1 MEVSPLTQQER
12 PSSFQPKI
20 DQLYDELFR
29 QEDEDTVDSDGF
41 WREFFL
47 LRPDK
52 PRLQQ
57 RLQSL
62 HPDDLLQLQHETQ
75 QLFCRAVQQVKVG
88 KGPMDENA
96 LDTLTV
102 FLGVIL
108 PNRYTNQ
115 SADVIAVIA
124 GLDEVD
130 AVFLEFAMAIEG
142 VIRNGRTVDIR
153 QKAIEVALSV
163 TSGAYQ
169 TGLVSYFTHRDLF
182 PALMKCINDLGNPQV
197 VSKAFLLL
205 GLLANYN
212 KFELRNPYQLRL
224 EDFVNESIVQRIVR
238 ALGTSMATSR
248 DRYVAL
254 QEDIAEG
261 WTFTNTLNYIG
272 LGALAPSRP
281 STPTPKAD
289 DKKEDFGELPE
300 PSVAVLLG
308 TYDFTI
314 ANKIFCFNLI
324 SSTAEPTTAEPP
336 FSAFLSFTSYLL
348 HHAYRSSRATMY
360 GLLNLLI
367 LRIVIEDLVLC
378 KSLCDSEATIS
389 VRLCRQRQPFLPA
402 TPKPR
407 PPVAHLLDILIDTI
421 NHNLRRNLD
430 LQLYISTIGLMH
442 RLLSYLTF
450 TRTRLSYH
458 WSLLWQALLSFL
470 RFLTTYASNF
480 TIENPELPHL
490 LKPFLAT
497 LVLAVIMGESFL
509 PDPAAYDDLFYKLV
523 EAGDFLSRFKT
534 TFAVQITQAHEMV
547 GKQPISTIN
556 GPTTAL
562 IDVLI
567 QVSAHYY
574 DLVQAERDRGRLGN
588 NPSPREV
595 SKIIR
600 QGYDTLSLPTIEG
613 LDRWDRFREAE
624 ERGMLKRAARVAVE
638 DTKRL
643 LRGT

>member
-12 PSSFQPKI
+12 PSLFQPKV
-20 DQLYDELFR
+20 DQLYHDLLRQDDEALA
-29 QEDEDTVDSDGF
+29 DSDGF

-57 RLQSL
+57 RLRSL
-62 HPDDLLQLQHETQ
+62 HPDDLLHLQHETQ
-75 QLFCRAVQQVKVG
+75 QLFVRSVQQVKVG
-88 KGPMDENA
+88 KGPMDANA
-96 LDTLTV
+96 FDTLAV
-102 FLGVIL
+102 FLVEVL
-108 PNRYTNQ
+108 AKKYANQ
-115 SADVIAVIA
+115 SADIIAIVA

-130 AVFLEFAMAIEG
+130 VVFVDFATAIEG
-142 VIRNGRTVDIR
+142 AIRNGRTDIR
-153 QKAIEVALSV
+153 EKAIHIALLL

-169 TGLVSYFTHRDLF
+169 TSLVSYFIHRDLF
-182 PALMKCINDLGNPQV
+182 PALMKCIHDLGDATVKSN
-197 VSKAFLLL
+197 AFLLL

-212 KFELRNPYQLRL
+212 KFELRNPYRLRL
-224 EDFVNESIVQRIVR
+224 EDFVNASIIQQIIT
-238 ALGTSMATSR
+238 AFGASISASR
-248 DRYVAL
+248 DRYVSI

-261 WTFTNTLNYIG
+261 WTFSSTLSFIG
-272 LGALAPSRP
+272 LGVLAPTRP
-281 STPTPKAD
+281 TTPTPKAD
-289 DKKEDFGELPE
+289 DKKEDFGDLPD

-314 ANKIFCFNLI
+314 ANKIFCFTLI
-324 SSTAEPTTAEPP
+324 SLSAETSSAEAP

-348 HHAYRSSRATMY
+348 HHAYRSSRASMY

-367 LRIVIEDLVLC
+367 LRIIIEDLDLC

-407 PPVAHLLDILIDTI
+407 PPAAFVLDILIDTI

-430 LQLYISTIGLMH
+430 LQLYVSTLRLIH
-442 RLLSYLTF
+442 RLLSYLMF
-450 TRTRLSYH
+450 TRTRFSYH
-458 WSLLWQALLSFL
+458 WPLLWQTLLSFL
-470 RFLTTYASNF
+470 RFLTTYGPGFGTQDPDLSSLF
-480 TIENPELPHL
+480 
-490 LKPFLAT
+490 KPFLAT
-497 LVLAVIMGESFL
+497 LALSVTGGETFL

-534 TFAVQITQAHEMV
+534 TFAAQILQSSETI
-547 GKQPISTIN
+547 GIQPASTIN
-556 GPTTAL
+556 ESSAAP

-567 QVSAHYY
+567 QVSAHYQ
-574 DLVQAERDRGRLGN
+574 DLVQAERDKGRLGN

-595 SKIIR
+595 SRIIR
-600 QGYDTLSLPTIEG
+600 QGYETLRLPAMEG
-613 LDRWDRFREAE
+613 LDRWNRFREGE
-624 ERGMLKRAARVAVE
+624 ERATLKRAARVAVE
-638 DTKRL
+638 DTRRM